1 MKKETIII
9 MLLCFTL
16 QGNAQETA
24 MCTYDASGN
33 RLSRFIYVDRSR
45 NLQRMTDRD
54 GCVEMANERLG
65 GHTIH
70 VNFNTDKKTITIEVL
85 GLDDSDR
92 CSVNIYNLTGQLV
105 QNQDITN
112 SPTEIELYDISNGVY
127 LVRLTLNGESKC
139 WKIIKR

>member
-45 NLQRMTDRD
+45 SLQRMTDK
-54 GCVEMANERLG
+54 GGHVEMEHG
-65 GHTIH
+65 VG
-70 VNFNTDKKTITIEVL
+70 
-85 GLDDSDR
+85 S
-92 CSVNIYNLTGQLV
+92 SVHF
-105 QNQDITN
+105 
-112 SPTEIELYDISNGVY
+112 
-127 LVRLTLNGESKC
+127 
-139 WKIIKR
+139 